1 MSLVCPVPRYPE
13 GEYYDG
19 ADQMKTFQT
28 MSELAQI
35 SAGPEIRKTGQ
46 PHTLDEYIVEL
57 VQANRTGI
65 FTEIGF
71 DGAERSRTYGALF
84 DDAKKLAAI
93 LRTSHVH
100 VGEFVILCFDSAIE
114 YVSAAWACLLNGF
127 SFFPLSTFQF
137 SRDRDE
143 SINRIRWLTE
153 TLGASLILTE
163 GRFCEFASN
172 AVSVD
177 AGIAILDTTQLLLSQ
192 ESCDDLARSPSPSDI
207 LIETSGTTGRAKLAC
222 LGGDKIINRLFDG
235 ASADQRVSLN
245 LLAHTS
251 VGGLRL
257 LLPIGRRTVFLSPYR
272 MMANPAAWLDC
283 VSRFAVTDAGM
294 SCSMAAKI
302 NEIVLSRKGD
312 WSVASLERLAFGS
325 ETITPSII
333 RSLITN
339 LEALGMENPTAFLV
353 YSMTETGPLFS
364 SRLPIRDLLDAAAI
378 SHGRFKLNRCT
389 DSWSVRV
396 VGEAGDI
403 AAKGEIGR
411 IHVRSDSRLFR
422 TYLPSDVSPLTEDGW
437 FDTGDLGS
445 LDDQGL
451 LITGRD
457 KSTIAINAR
466 KISSEDVEM
475 CLSEID
481 GLSPGLVFAAP
492 VRGVDSAT
500 DELAVFFVPQSR
512 DETHLSLLVAR
523 MQSAVTKQL
532 GVRIT
537 HLVPVDEDN
546 IERTTTGKVR
556 RHALAEGFR
565 SGRWTIKKPAFSV
578 EDDGENLVWL
588 KDQWKQILK
597 LDFVP
602 ASDQNFFDLGGD
614 SLACA
619 ELLFAVEE
627 HCNRR
632 LSLDKFFEDPTPAR
646 MAELISVASGTASPE
661 RDSGDG
667 RAVLRKLHSF
677 SASWRG
683 SRLFGESMLVGFN
696 TDGSRLP
703 VFWILHNHAK
713 AAFFAKHLGPDQPF
727 YAMRSCVDVVEE
739 KHFTAELLDTV
750 CDRYLWEMLA
760 LPVGSGFVLG
770 GTCQGGIFA
779 LAMARRLKQI
789 RRPPLLLAL
798 LEWNFS
804 YGSYPEPTLLIYG
817 KNSHTAGIYEKPEK
831 SSIKWREEFPN
842 SVVAA
847 VPGRH
852 EDLEQRNDSIT
863 RLVMLLNR
871 NTDRVL
877 NTLSTD
883 WHQNELAAKLAHSQ
897 AETAKLRAKLRSRTR
912 QVRKLRSSWRI
923 RAPLRA
929 ILSSLIKDAR

>member
-1 MSLVCPVPRYPE
+1 
-13 GEYYDG
+13 
-19 ADQMKTFQT
+19 

-35 SAGPEIRKTGQ
+35 SGSPEIRKPGQ
-46 PHTLDEYIVEL
+46 PYTLDEYIVEL
-57 VQANRTGI
+57 VQANRTGV

-71 DGAERSRTYGALF
+71 DGTERSQTYGELF
-84 DDAKKLAAI
+84 DDAKKLAKI
-93 LRTSHVH
+93 LRASQMR
-100 VGEFVILCFDSAIE
+100 VGEFALLCFDSAID
-114 YVSAAWACLLNGF
+114 YVPAAWACLLNGF
-127 SFFPLSTFQF
+127 SFLPLSTSQF
-137 SRDRDE
+137 FRDGDQGA
-143 SINRIRWLTE
+143 NRIRWITE

-163 GRFCEFASN
+163 GRFYDFVSS

-177 AGIAILDTTQLLLSQ
+177 AGTAVLDTTQLLLIQ
-192 ESCDDLARSPSPSDI
+192 ESCDDVARSTSPSDI
-207 LIETSGTTGRAKLAC
+207 LIETSGTTGRPKLAC

-235 ASADQRVSLN
+235 GSPDHRVSLN
-245 LLAHTS
+245 LLAHHS

-257 LLPIGRRTVFLSPYR
+257 LLPIGRQTVFLSPYR

-283 VSRFAVTDAGM
+283 VSRFGVTDAGM

-302 NEIVLSRKGD
+302 NETVLSRKAD
-312 WSVASLERLAFGS
+312 WNIASLERLAFGS
-325 ETITPSII
+325 ETITPSVI

-339 LEALGMENPTAFLV
+339 LDALGMENPSAFLV

-364 SRLPIRDLLDAAAI
+364 SRLPVRDLLDAAAV
-378 SHGRFKLNRCT
+378 SNGRFKLNRCT

-396 VGEAGDI
+396 VRETGNI

-422 TYLPSDVSPLTEDGW
+422 SYLPSDVSPLTEDGW
-437 FDTGDLGS
+437 FETGDLGS
-445 LDDQGL
+445 LDDEGL

-457 KSTIAINAR
+457 KSMIAINAR
-466 KISSEDVEM
+466 KISGDDVEM

-481 GLSPGLVFAAP
+481 GLAPGLVFAAP
-492 VRGVDSAT
+492 VRGEDSAT

-512 DETHLSLLVAR
+512 EETHLSLLVAR
-523 MQSAVTKQL
+523 MQSAITKRL

-537 HLVPVDEDN
+537 HLVPIDEDE

-556 RHALAEGFR
+556 RYALVEGFR
-565 SGRWTIKKPAFSV
+565 SGRWTMEKPSFSV
-578 EDDGENLVWL
+578 EDDVESLVWL
-588 KDQWKQILK
+588 KNQWKQILK
-597 LDFVP
+597 LDFTP

-632 LSLDKFFEDPTPAR
+632 LPPDKFFEDPTPAR
-646 MAELISVASGTASPE
+646 MAELISVASGNASSK

-683 SRLFGESMLVGFN
+683 SRLFSESMLVGFN

-703 VFWILHNHAK
+703 IFWVLHNHAK
-713 AAFFAKHLGPDQPF
+713 AAYFANHLGPDQPF
-727 YAMRSCVDVVEE
+727 YAMRSCVDVVEA
-739 KHFTAELLDTV
+739 KHFTDELVDTV

-760 LPVGSGFVLG
+760 LPIGSGFVLG

-779 LAMARRLKQI
+779 LALARRLKQI

-804 YGSYPEPTLLIYG
+804 YGAYPEPTLLIYG
-817 KNSHTAGIYEKPEK
+817 KNSHTASTYEKPEK
-831 SSIKWREEFPN
+831 SPIKWREDFPK

-852 EDLEQRNDSIT
+852 EDLEQRNDSVA

-877 NTLSTD
+877 STRSAD
-883 WHQNELAAKLAHSQ
+883 WHRNELAAKLAHSQ
-897 AETAKLRAKLRSRTR
+897 AETAKLRAKLRSKR
-912 QVRKLRSSWRI
+912 QVRKLRSHWRI

-929 ILSSLIKDAR
+929 ILSSLTKDAH